1 MESKLLDFAVL
12 LTAFWALLKWTVSR
26 ELKNIYATMDREF
39 RAVNLTLQRV
49 EKQGDGH
56 SRELRDMH
64 ARVSV
69 LESMGTLP
77 GLGRRKTDHCP
88 SPDCPYKD
96 SSQGHD

>member
-64 ARVSV
+64 ARVKRT
-69 LESMGTLP
+69 GIHGNPARPRPPQDRPLP
-77 GLGRRKTDHCP
+77 V
-88 SPDCPYKD
+88 S
-96 SSQGHD
+96 